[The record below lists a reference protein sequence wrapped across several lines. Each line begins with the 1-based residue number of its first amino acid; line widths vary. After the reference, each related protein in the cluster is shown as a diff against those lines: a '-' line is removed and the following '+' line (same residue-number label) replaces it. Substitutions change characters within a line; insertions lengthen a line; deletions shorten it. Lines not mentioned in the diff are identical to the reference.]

1 MKLATKV
8 LAAMVILGVAATT
21 VQADSL
27 LNIAGVSAPVS
38 AIDESV
44 GNALS
49 VSAVPLSTGSA
60 FSLYYQAIVGN
71 YLAANGNPIL
81 NTGLNSAYELTVVA
95 SFGEKANNASATSA
109 DFKFDPTNTT
119 NFFYIYKDAAMNAN
133 NLAGTGFTDGTLV
146 LSGHITDSLGTI
158 IVDPTKIGNL
168 DQHVDDNWNGQK
180 SVTAIGGTNLS
191 VYVDSYDSTFFLTP
205 PNTLLVGLDFTTNNA
220 LPFKGVDPSRLFST
234 TTDGITY
241 TAITPNIGTVNGA
254 SGPDILFQSD
264 ASTTPTITPEPG
276 TMVLFGAGLFGL
288 SIFARRRKNN

>member
-1 MKLATKV
+1 MRLATKV
-8 LAAMVILGVAATT
+8 LAAMAMLSVAATT

-27 LNIAGVSAPVS
+27 LNIAGVSTPVS

-49 VSAVPLSTGSA
+49 VNAVPLSTGSA
-60 FSLYYQAIVGN
+60 FTLYYQAIVGN
-71 YLAANGNPIL
+71 YLDASSGVIL
-81 NTGLNSAYELTVVA
+81 GTGLNSTYELTVVGA
-95 SFGEKANNASATSA
+95 FGEKVPFASSTNASFA
-109 DFKFDPTNTT
+109 FDPTNTT
-119 NFFYIYKDAAMNAN
+119 NFFKFYKDTAMNAN
-133 NLAGTGFTDGTLV
+133 NLAGTGFTDGKLV
-146 LSGHITDSLGTI
+146 LSGHVTSSLGSIT
-158 IVDPTKIGNL
+158 VDPNNIGLL
-168 DQHVDDNWNGQK
+168 DQHVNDDWGGRL
-180 SVTAIGGTNLS
+180 SVAAIGGTSLT
-191 VYVDSYDSTFFLTP
+191 VYVDSYDSSFFLTP
-205 PNTLLVGLDFTTNNA
+205 PDTLLVGLDFTTNNA
-220 LPFKGVDPSRLFST
+220 LSFKGVDPSRLFST